1 MKLFSSISTLLFM
14 LASHITSGQTMGKT
28 KDYLSIPGPISVTG
42 IKYNLSWS
50 SHPNAG
56 YYKQEYIPA
65 NNSVSEYKTMLLIEV
80 LEGEYSPSAVA
91 ASKVAELKKLKE
103 TNPVVQYEIFQKNG
117 EFILDFLISE
127 DNPDGKTNII
137 ERNVYRYKSI
147 VDKKGRKCLMLIGM
161 SERGYGDE
169 GKLFLKNLKSNKNIM
184 LNVIAKFQ
192 IPSVELVQ

>member
-14 LASHITSGQTMGKT
+14 FASHITSGQTMGKT

-65 NNSVSEYKTMLLIEV
+65 NYSVSEYKTMLLIEV

-127 DNPDGKTNII
+127 DNPGGKTYII

>member
-14 LASHITSGQTMGKT
+14 LASHITSGQTMGNT

-103 TNPVVQYEIFQKNG
+103 PNPVVQYEIFQKNG

-127 DNPDGKTNII
+127 DNPGGKTYII